1 MRKCCS
7 SHRTALGAKSQN
19 KHKHSYPCSLP
30 PPPHPQI
37 LISILFSM
45 GPENKQTCFLWNKS
59 LLLCRRSQLHFMA
72 SKIPTTIK
80 ILLLPRYGPVVF
92 SNSTHRIY
100 ISTSLPTLPCTSLFP
115 SLSLL
120 ECFWMPF
127 MLLSKHSHFTLPS
140 NTAQMSALICAT
152 APLACKVFSSPIIL
166 CVFSLRL
173 SGVHGLFCVSHLPY
187 SAAVPKSLLDSW
199 QMCCWQARGRDQASP
214 IHCHA

>member
-1 MRKCCS
+1 MRKCCT

-30 PPPHPQI
+30 PPTHPQI
-37 LISILFSM
+37 MISILFSKDL
-45 GPENKQTCFLWNKS
+45 ENKQTCFFWNKS
-59 LLLCRRSQLHFMA
+59 LLLCRRSQLDFMA

-80 ILLLPRYGPVVF
+80 IFSLPRKGIVLF
-92 SNSTHRIY
+92 SNSTNLIS
-100 ISTSLPTLPCTSLFP
+100 ISTSLPTLHCASLFP

-127 MLLSKHSHFTLPS
+127 MLLSKHPQFTLPS
-140 NTAQMSALICAT
+140 NAAQMSALICAT
-152 APLACKVFSSPIIL
+152 APLACKAFSSPIIL

-173 SGVHGLFCVSHLPY
+173 FGAHGLFCVSHLPY
-187 SAAVPKSLLDSW
+187 SAAVPKSLLDSC
-199 QMCCWQARGRDQASP
+199 QMCCWQAQGRDQASP